1 MDDVTLQQ
9 AIQLSKDGRRL
20 DARKLLRPFLEVDP
34 ENEKAWLWYANS
46 FDSIDEKIKALQ
58 NCLVYCP
65 KSKMA
70 LEGIRTLQL
79 QAQSPELEPPEE
91 SNDFAVN
98 LQNSQG
104 VKFAELDNVER
115 DTSPFSA
122 AVEMPKENSPF
133 LEPPTRS
140 VIPTAHYTNPQ
151 IPNNSTVHNGQIVNN
166 NVTSAQNAGYTE
178 SPFYAEQNNP
188 EIKKNKLSTDQSV
201 QVGQIGKQFRIPFFI
216 VSILGIFLLFLLSVI
231 IIVLFIVK

>member
-46 FDSIDEKIKALQ
+46 FELVDEKIKALQ

-79 QAQSPELEPPEE
+79 QSPELE
-91 SNDFAVN
+91 FA
-98 LQNSQG
+98 
-104 VKFAELDNVER
+104 
-115 DTSPFSA
+115 
-122 AVEMPKENSPF
+122 
-133 LEPPTRS
+133 
-140 VIPTAHYTNPQ
+140 
-151 IPNNSTVHNGQIVNN
+151 
-166 NVTSAQNAGYTE
+166 
-178 SPFYAEQNNP
+178 
-188 EIKKNKLSTDQSV
+188 
-201 QVGQIGKQFRIPFFI
+201 
-216 VSILGIFLLFLLSVI
+216 
-231 IIVLFIVK
+231 